1 MFFVCMVLIAAT
13 GGLLWLCRPR
23 GDRPAIRGEFIE
35 TIVGVTITAGLA
47 SRPRLICAVG
57 SAGLMPQADQGCNPE
72 GEPDGKGTYQENPP
86 FAFPDYLP
94 IGRRLQLGSGF
105 VRHS

>member
-1 MFFVCMVLIAAT
+1 
-13 GGLLWLCRPR
+13 
-23 GDRPAIRGEFIE
+23 
-35 TIVGVTITAGLA
+35 
-47 SRPRLICAVG
+47 
-57 SAGLMPQADQGCNPE
+57 MPQANQGCNPE

-94 IGRRLQLGSGF
+94 MGRRLQLGSGV